1 MQLFKDNLSFRKL
14 DTFTKWHLSYYVSG
28 YVPLS
33 LLFSLCGDNE
43 KELPVELTSNENE
56 LSLFFR
62 SSLRLHGRGV
72 NCTYQVVEEKTE
84 NGLRFNGDEGIENC
98 IMQITRQIDLLRCF
112 FSI

>member
-14 DTFTKWHLSYYVSG
+14 DTFAKWHLSYYVSG

-72 NCTYQVVEEKTE
+72 NCTYQVVEEKIE

-98 IMQITRQIDLLRCF
+98 IMQDS
-112 FSI
+112 FSIFDVF